1 MTRYSRTIDIQ
12 TGVETLVPYTA
23 EEEAEA
29 DAAAEAEANAPPL
42 VRSPTIYAVAQ
53 LGITPGDITGIDV
66 NSRFSAALYLDVGSY
81 LVFFA
86 EPQADTSYLAKAYDD
101 ATKVRVTEKSTDY
114 IAITV
119 TDDNGDPV
127 DPAEIS
133 VEIIRVS

>member
-1 MTRYSRTIDIQ
+1 MTATKW
-12 TGVETLVPYTA
+12 GNAVEGTT
-23 EEEAEA
+23 
-29 DAAAEAEANAPPL
+29 
-42 VRSPTIYAVAQ
+42 PTPQIYAVAK

-101 ATKVRVTEKSTDY
+101 ATKVRVTEKTTDY

-119 TDDNGDPV
+119 TDDNGDPT

-133 VEIIRVS
+133 VEIIRVG